1 MVEYWNIGKMG
12 FGLRLVEHMPRGA
25 YASERIL
32 EGWVNGVI
40 VKSEIL
46 FIVLSPNFQH
56 PLNWRKP

>member
-1 MVEYWNIGKMG
+1 MVEYWKNG
-12 FGLRLVEHMPRGA
+12 FWPPDRGA
-25 YASERIL
+25 YASEKIL

-46 FIVLSPNFQH
+46 LIVLLPNFQH